1 MPKAQLNDLFSALSG
16 SLGDVVITSGKRGT
30 VLRKKPAFPRPTS
43 PEQKITENCL
53 VTANTVWSTFTSQ
66 EAEMWNDYALTVTH
80 HNAQADT
87 RYHPTGYHAFIA
99 LTLKFLQVTPTVIV
113 PRTPPTRKFTPD
125 DFTVTLKSENGT
137 LIFLANGINSPN
149 TETEL
154 LLQVLP
160 NPRRKPTA
168 KYHSEMFVKF
178 TALAP
183 FYALTVVPGAYA
195 AAYRFVDTET
205 GQMSPLVTLGK
216 AEVAL
221 WSAKSEK
228 KAA

>member
-30 VLRKKPAFPRPTS
+30 VLRKKPAYSRPTS
-43 PEQKITENCL
+43 PEQKITEARL
-53 VTANTVWSTFTSQ
+53 VTANAVWSTFTSQ
-66 EAEMWNDYALTVTH
+66 EAETWNNYALAVTH

-99 LTLKFLQVTPTVIV
+99 LTLKFLQVTPTATV
-113 PRTPPTRKFTPD
+113 PRTPPAQKFTPD
-125 DFTVTLKSENGT
+125 DFTVTLTGENGD
-137 LIFLANGINSPN
+137 LIFLANGSNSP
-149 TETEL
+149 TLETEL
-154 LLQVLP
+154 LLQTLP

-168 KYHSEMFVKF
+168 KYHSAAFVRF
-178 TALAP
+178 SALSPLYALAV
-183 FYALTVVPGAYA
+183 APGAYA
-195 AAYRFVDTET
+195 AAYRFVNTQT

-216 AEVAL
+216 VEITL
-221 WSAKSEK
+221 WNAKSER